1 MATTEKDIKEF
12 MQSHKLQIP
21 RDDKFMSNLV
31 RQIDLLPVPASLE
44 KGGIPEEERKQ
55 LLAIILKELKQANL
69 RTVSLAL
76 AILAGIWAI
85 ICSLLWAGFPYIS
98 GWLHTAGI
106 PMIEMGEAIIFTV
119 ASAAFILSAVYTF
132 RRTELL

>member
-12 MQSHKLQIP
+12 MQAHKLQIP
-21 RDDKFMSNLV
+21 GDDKFMSNLM

-55 LLAIILKELKQANL
+55 LLSIILKELKQANL
-69 RTVSLAL
+69 RTVSG
-76 AILAGIWAI
+76 AIAIIVGLWAI
-85 ICSLLWAGFPYIS
+85 ICALLWAGFPYLS
-98 GWLHTAGI
+98 GWFHTAGI
-106 PMIEMGEAIIFTV
+106 PMGEMGEVIICTV
-119 ASAAFILSAVYTF
+119 SSAVFILSAIYTF

>member
-12 MQSHKLQIP
+12 MQAHKLQVP
-21 RDDKFMSNLV
+21 DNDKFMSSLM

-44 KGGIPEEERKQ
+44 KNRISEEERKQ

-85 ICSLLWAGFPYIS
+85 ICAILWTGFPYIS
-98 GWLHTAGI
+98 GWLHSNGI
-106 PMIEMGEAIIFTV
+106 TMGETIICTV

-132 RRTELL
+132 QRTELL